1 MKGIFLVGAGPAGLF
16 AARQIA
22 RAGFEAFLF
31 NRDIKPG
38 GLAEYGIYPLKEKMK
53 GGLRKQFAQILEMPN
68 VRYFGHIKVGS
79 AYDVTI
85 EELEGMRC
93 AAIIFACG
101 AQGTRKL
108 GLVGEDAKGVYAAKD
123 FVYHYNQLPPFASM
137 DFSTGRRIA
146 IVGMGNVAIE
156 IARWLLDD
164 SPERRPENV
173 LVIARRGPLEIKFDE
188 RELEFVERHL
198 SRKELSR
205 ELERVK
211 ERCARCRQDVSPEKV
226 FEHHFLL
233 LKDAG
238 FASVLPRLSFRF
250 LSSPTAIVPDSDG
263 RIAKLVV
270 AEDELVLK
278 EDGSTAAIPTR
289 ERTEIEVDTLIFAIG
304 DKHDAGLGL
313 PMGPEGYATA
323 PNPDRPGEPSFEV
336 WDPDARRVIPGQYVA
351 GWARHASTGLVGIAR
366 HDGEVC
372 AGKVIEFVSHAPE
385 CGTLGEQEI
394 LARLEAKGLRPVTKA
409 DLKLLAYAE
418 AREAQTRQLN
428 SFKFADN
435 DAMLKAIAEERERM
449 RTSRM
454 VEQSLVPAA

>member
-22 RAGFEAFLF
+22 RAGYEALLF

-53 GGLRKQFAQILEMPN
+53 AGLRKQFAQVLELPN
-68 VRYFGHIKVGS
+68 VRYFGHIQVGT
-79 AYDVTI
+79 AYDLTI
-85 EELEGMRC
+85 EELDAMRP
-93 AAIIFACG
+93 AAIIFTCG

-108 GLVGEDAKGVYAAKD
+108 GLPGEDAKGVYAAKE
-123 FVYHYNQLPPFASM
+123 FVYHYNQLPPYASM
-137 DFSTGRRIA
+137 DFSTGRSVA
-146 IVGMGNVAIE
+146 IVGMGDVAIE

-164 SPERRPENV
+164 SPGRRPEKV
-173 LVIARRGPLEIKFDE
+173 IVIARRGPLEIKFDE
-188 RELEFVERHL
+188 KELEVVERHL
-198 SRKELSR
+198 SRKELSS

-233 LKDAG
+233 LEDSG
-238 FASVLPRLSFRF
+238 FASIEPRLSFRF
-250 LSSPTAIVPDSDG
+250 LSSPTAVVPDADG
-263 RIAKLVV
+263 RITKLVV
-270 AEDELVLK
+270 AENELVLK

-289 ERTEIEVDTLIFAIG
+289 ERTAIEVDTLVFAIG
-304 DKHDAGLGL
+304 DKNDAGVGL

-323 PNPDRPGEPSFEV
+323 PNPDRSGEPFFEV
-336 WDPDARRVIPGQYVA
+336 WDPDAGRVIPGRYVA

-366 HDGEVC
+366 HDGEMC
-372 AGKVIEFVSHAPE
+372 AGKVIEFVSHVPE

-394 LARLEAKGLRPVTKA
+394 LARLEAKGLRPVTKT
-409 DLKLLAYAE
+409 DLELLAHAE

-435 DAMLKAIAEERERM
+435 DAMFKAIAEERERI
-449 RTSRM
+449 RASRIEKQLLER
-454 VEQSLVPAA
+454 VA